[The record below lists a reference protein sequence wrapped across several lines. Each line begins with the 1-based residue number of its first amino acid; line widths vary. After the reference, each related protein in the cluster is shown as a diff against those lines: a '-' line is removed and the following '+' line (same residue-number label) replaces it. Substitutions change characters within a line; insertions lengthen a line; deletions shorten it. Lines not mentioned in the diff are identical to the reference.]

1 MNQTI
6 ITILEI
12 LKYTLPSLITVI
24 ACNKIVKHFLHNET
38 KKNQFSL
45 LKDNQEITVRL
56 RLQAYERLTLF
67 LERIHPR
74 NLIPR
79 VYETGMSAAE
89 LHAAMTFN
97 IKTEFEHNL
106 SQQIYVTKQVWQ
118 AVRVAKEQELN
129 MINLIY
135 RQINPES
142 SGKEM
147 HAKIIDY
154 IMTVESGV
162 PTDNALAVVN
172 EEAKLVLSYGVQD

>member
-1 MNQTI
+1 MDNSI
-6 ITILEI
+6 ATILEI
-12 LKYTLPSLITVI
+12 LKYTIPSLITLI
-24 ACNKIVKHFLHNET
+24 ACNKIVKHFLINET
-38 KKNQFSL
+38 KGRQLSL

-79 VYETGMSAAE
+79 IYESGMSAAE

-129 MINLIY
+129 MINLVY
-135 RQINPES
+135 RQLKPDS

-154 IMTVESGV
+154 IMTVDSGV
-162 PTDNALAVVN
+162 PTDNALAIIN